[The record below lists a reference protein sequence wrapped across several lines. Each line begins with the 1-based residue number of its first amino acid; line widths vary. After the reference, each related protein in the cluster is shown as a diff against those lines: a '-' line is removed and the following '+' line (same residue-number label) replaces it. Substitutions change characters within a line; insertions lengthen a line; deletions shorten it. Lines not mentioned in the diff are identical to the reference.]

1 MNQDSDPIGQS
12 IAVSIGIIAWNE
24 EAAIGRCL
32 ESLFAQLLFAQFEA
46 RETRIEILAITNGCS
61 DATPKIV
68 QQTFAEQSVSHRN
81 RRAFSCRPIDV
92 AERGKLRAWNAF
104 VHELSAREASIL
116 ILMDGDI
123 VLQHPD
129 TLWNMI
135 SALLDDSEAWVS
147 TDEPLKDISL
157 GSKNSLRE
165 RISLATSTMSQASG
179 AQLTGQLYC
188 IRAEIA
194 RRIYLPRDLPACED
208 GFIKTLVCT
217 DFLTK
222 PTNPRR
228 IVRAQNAAHIFEA
241 YLSVA
246 DVLRNQ
252 KRQMI
257 GQTFLH
263 VLHSYLGTLS
273 LAQRQ
278 SLAEILRQQD
288 EIDAGWLVRLVQEHL
303 QRTGFFGEIFPGV
316 FGFRFQRLARLRGV
330 ERWTHAPAAMIGFG
344 VTIMACIAARHGL
357 QRGMAQYW
365 PDTKSRHLRSIATNE

>member
-1 MNQDSDPIGQS
+1 MNPDSNQIAQS
-12 IAVSIGIIAWNE
+12 IALSIGIIAWNE

-32 ESLFAQLLFAQFEA
+32 ESLFAQSLFAHCA
-46 RETRIEILAITNGCS
+46 ALGLGVEIVGITNGCT
-61 DATPKIV
+61 DATPEIV
-68 QQTFAEQSVSHRN
+68 RNIFADQSGSHQH

-92 AERGKLRAWNAF
+92 SERGKLRAWNAF
-104 VHELSAREASIL
+104 VHELSAQEVSML

-135 SALLDDSEAWVS
+135 SVLSNDSEAWVS

-157 GSKNSLRE
+157 GPKNSLRE
-165 RISLATSTMSQASG
+165 RISLATSKMSQASE

-228 IVRAQNAAHIFEA
+228 IVRAKNATHIFEA

-263 VLHSYLGTLS
+263 VLHSYLGTIS

-288 EIDAGWLVRLVQEHL
+288 EIDAGWLLRLVQDHL
-303 QRTGFFGEIFPGV
+303 QRTGFWGEIFPGV
-316 FGFRFQRLARLRGV
+316 FEFRFQRLARLRGV

-344 VTIMACIAARHGL
+344 VTMIACIAARHGL
-357 QRGMAQYW
+357 QRGAAQYW
-365 PDTKSRHLRSIATNE
+365 PDTKSRHLQSVATNE